1 MQHIWVTKGLIY
13 AIFRMRGQK
22 TKGLYLS
29 LSSESKVKSDL
40 GMWDLFGLRFVL
52 YLKYLRLLM
61 VTEDAIEKSG
71 SSEKR
76 NYVN

>member
-13 AIFRMRGQK
+13 AIFRMRAQK

-76 NYVN
+76 NYIY